1 MRYFNKWVRS
11 LDERREERLE
21 VNGEVDLKI
30 YLTRADAAEVRE
42 VKGRLVNV
50 SDGGLYIETDETDLP
65 LGALTDLRISL
76 EGQLADTVG
85 LIRWLEPGK
94 GAGIEFFYSTDEE
107 RDALRDYLRRWTA
120 QRALG

>member
-65 LGALTDLRISL
+65 LGALTDLKISL